1 MVVPALVNPA
11 DRNNNHNGQLGVGK
25 NCLGNSPHF
34 YTDFGLVGVLS
45 VTLASADEAQ
55 WQRGKLSANPPRFYS
70 GSRRLIAIATN
81 QPSSQSYNR

>member
-11 DRNNNHNGQLGVGK
+11 DRSNNHNGQLGVAK

-34 YTDFGLVGVLS
+34 YTDFGLVGVLF

-55 WQRGKLSANPPRFYS
+55 W
-70 GSRRLIAIATN
+70 
-81 QPSSQSYNR
+81 